1 MNTIIRLF
9 LLVLV
14 CILST
19 GSVALCGETH
29 GMTKNKKDT
38 GDILTIGQTIAGNI
52 FYEQELKTF
61 VITTNAD
68 SIVWSYA
75 DYWNRPVSAGRSV
88 VVNNTVRLTLNPSKP
103 GWYKLVIKSRKN
115 GNTLITKETSF
126 AIVSAFDL
134 STVNESPFMVQT
146 HAWQSTDTLIP
157 IAKRI
162 GVKNV
167 RDVIRWEWVE
177 LTKDVYTFPAKQ
189 DSFVAQLT
197 RNNLKPYLT
206 LALYNRLYDSGLA
219 PVSPEARL
227 AFAQYCKQVL
237 SRYPSI
243 QQVEIWNEPDIGT
256 FSKGLTT
263 DAEKANFYFNL
274 LKASYELLHPL
285 FPQVKITG
293 FVVSD
298 VASDALLDSIYNKGA
313 LNYMDEYAF
322 HAYTPVPED
331 IVNDITRHRTIM
343 KSWNNDQT
351 IPLNLSE
358 TGFTTFSHTETNQ
371 ANYLP
376 RRIVNALANGISKV
390 SIYNLQNKST
400 LNDSEGMYGLIRH
413 PNDSKGAYV
422 PKPAFV
428 AYAVLTRQLTG
439 TQFAYQEQL
448 SPGNIYSF
456 VFKKGTDTVRCMYA
470 IPDAQVK
477 FQTTT
482 NITVTDIMGTKTT
495 LVPVNG
501 EVYLTLNKDMVYV
514 QGTGPLSPV
523 VVTPLTKAVSITP

>member
-1 MNTIIRLF
+1 MKIIIRLS
-9 LLVLV
+9 LLVVV
-14 CILST
+14 CILAT
-19 GSVALCGETH
+19 GPVALCGKPHTVTE
-29 GMTKNKKDT
+29 NKKDT

-52 FYEQELKTF
+52 FYEQEPKSF

-75 DYWNRPVSAGRSV
+75 DYWNRGASAGRSV
-88 VVNNTVRLTLNPSKP
+88 VVANTVRLTLNPSKP

-115 GNTLITKETSF
+115 GNTIITKETSF

-134 STVNESPFMVQT
+134 STVTESPFMGQT

-157 IAKRI
+157 IAKRM
-162 GVKNV
+162 GVKYV

-177 LTKDVYTFPAKQ
+177 LTKEAYTFPAKQ

-206 LALYNRLYDSGLA
+206 LALYNQLYDSGLA

-263 DAEKANFYFNL
+263 EAEKANFYFNL

-298 VASDALLDSIYNKGA
+298 QASNAMLDSIYKKGA
-313 LNYMDEYAF
+313 LDYMDEYAF
-322 HAYTPVPED
+322 HAYTPVPEN

-343 KSWNNDQT
+343 RSWNGDTT

-400 LNDSEGMYGLIRH
+400 LNDPEGMYGLIRH

-439 TQFAYQEQL
+439 ANFEREEHQLQE
-448 SPGNIYSF
+448 NIYSF
-456 VFKKGTDTVRCMYA
+456 KFKKGNEEIRCMYS
-470 IPDAQVK
+470 IPGAPVELH
-477 FQTTT
+477 TSAT
-482 NITVTDIMGTKTT
+482 ITVTDLMGNRQSYQ
-495 LVPVNG
+495 PVNG
-501 EVYLTLNKDMVYV
+501 IVHLNLTKDLIYV
-514 QGTGPLSPV
+514 QGALDSPNW
-523 VVTPLTKAVSITP
+523 VSVP